1 MIWFDAHLD
10 LACLA
15 VHGRDMTAPPERA
28 TKPWPPA
35 AVTLPSLN
43 TGGVAFALATIF
55 IEQVNADT
63 PASSLGPEQ
72 YRAGDIDGAA
82 RRGRAQ
88 LEVYETWR
96 DRGLIKLDL
105 PRCLKTDSG
114 VGEIRGGMGVSEVV
128 PTPIAARA
136 LRLAENGPH
145 FGILVEG
152 ADSIRSPDDLEW
164 WKSRGVCAVG
174 LAWAK
179 SSRYAQGNMGEVI
192 TGCTEREGLSALGRE
207 MIRAIDA
214 HRLVHDLSHLSDRAC
229 DEMLTLT
236 DRPVMASHSNGRE
249 LLGGD
254 LNGKNQRHL
263 RDGTIFEIARR
274 GGVIG
279 LNLFEKFLRPAPA
292 HAAQPALA
300 ATNAGGQ
307 PTPARPSHP
316 PTIDHALD
324 HVEHVC
330 AVAGHKRAV
339 GLGSD
344 MDGGFSAAQMCDGIE
359 RPEHLSRLAAG
370 LRARNWSEDEI
381 DGFTHLNWLRF
392 WERQGAF

>member
-15 VHGRDMTAPPERA
+15 VHGRDMTAPPEHAR
-28 TKPWPPA
+28 KPWPPA
-35 AVTLPSLN
+35 GVTLPALRA
-43 TGGVAFALATIF
+43 GGVAFALATIF
-55 IEQVNADT
+55 IEQVGPDV
-63 PASSLGPEQ
+63 PASALGPEQ
-72 YRAGDIDGAA
+72 YRPGDADGAA

-88 LEVYETWR
+88 LEAYETWR
-96 DRGLIKLDL
+96 DRGLIRLDL
-105 PRCLKTDSG
+105 PGCLRADTG

-136 LRLAENGPH
+136 LRLAESGPH
-145 FGILVEG
+145 VGILVEG

-179 SSRYAQGNMGEVI
+179 SSRYAQGNMGEPI
-192 TGCTEREGLSALGRE
+192 PGCTEREGLSALGRA
-207 MIRAIDA
+207 MVRAMDA

-229 DEMLTLT
+229 DDLLTMT
-236 DRPVMASHSNGRE
+236 DRPVIASHSNCRE
-249 LLGGD
+249 LLGGEQE
-254 LNGKNQRHL
+254 GRNQRHL

-279 LNLFEKFLRPAPA
+279 LNLFAKFLRREPP
-292 HAAQPALA
+292 HK
-300 ATNAGGQ
+300 GVG
-307 PTPARPSHP
+307 R
-316 PTIDHALD
+316 PTIEHALD
-324 HVEHVC
+324 HVERVC

-344 MDGGFSAAQMCDGIE
+344 MDGGFSAEEMCEGVE
-359 RPEHLSRLAAG
+359 RPAHLARLAAG

-392 WERQGAF
+392 WERQAGAP